1 MLDVKALVF
10 DLEGTL
16 YNSKELANEWRTQVF
31 KLIKEKTGKRE
42 EEILKEFLKI
52 VEEMKRQ
59 GFRRPPASDI
69 VDRMGISREDFYRA
83 IDSVDAS
90 KFLKPDRELR
100 KTLDYMKEKW
110 KLAMLTNLSRKS
122 TLNIL
127 KALGLNSN
135 LFEPLISASEMA
147 KGKPD
152 PEPFI
157 RISQALDL
165 NPSSIMMVGDSV
177 SSDLA
182 PAKKLGMKTAL
193 VSEKKI
199 STPLADLEVGSITEL
214 REKLEKMNSK

>member
-1 MLDVKALVF
+1 MDVKALVF

-31 KLIKEKTGKRE
+31 KLIKEKTGKSD
-42 EEILKEFLKI
+42 EEILKDFLKI
-52 VEEMKRQ
+52 VEELKGQ
-59 GFRRPPASDI
+59 GFRRPPVSDI
-69 VDRMGISREDFYRA
+69 VNRTGISREDFYKA

-90 KFLKPDRELR
+90 KFLKPDPELR

-110 KLAMLTNLSRKS
+110 KLAMLTNLSRKT

-127 KALGLNSN
+127 KALGLDSN
-135 LFEPLISASEMA
+135 LFEPLITASEMA

-152 PEPFI
+152 PEPFK
-157 RISQALDL
+157 RISQALSL
-165 NPSSIMMVGDSV
+165 KPSSIMMVGDSI

-193 VSEKKI
+193 LSEKKI
-199 STPLADLEVGSITEL
+199 STPLADLEVGSIPEL

>member
-16 YNSKELANEWRTQVF
+16 YNSKELANEWRLQVF
-31 KLIKEKTGKRE
+31 KLIREKTGKSD

-52 VEEMKRQ
+52 VEELRGQ
-59 GFRRPPASDI
+59 GFRRPPVSDI
-69 VDRMGISREDFYRA
+69 VDRMGISRKDFYSA
-83 IDSVDAS
+83 IDSVDAT
-90 KFLKPDRELR
+90 KFLKPDPELK
-100 KTLDYMKEKW
+100 KTLEHMKGKW

-127 KALGLNSN
+127 KALDLDSN
-135 LFEPLISASEMA
+135 LFEPLITASEME

-152 PEPFI
+152 PEPFR
-157 RISQALDL
+157 RISKALDL
-165 NPSSIMMVGDSV
+165 KPSSIMMVGDSV

-199 STPLADLEVGSITEL
+199 STPLADLEVGNIPEL
-214 REKLEKMNSK
+214 REKLEKNE